1 MKSQFISLAAR
12 NLWKRKVRSALTVVG
27 ITLAVATIFVLV
39 SISLGLQSGVEEQF
53 RKLGTDKFFIF
64 PKGQVAGPGT
74 DSAVTLTDK
83 DIDVL
88 EKISGVKGLSYFK
101 AGNAKIEFND
111 EVRFFTVVGFP
122 LEKERAQIFSENG
135 AFKPEEGRELK
146 EGDTTDIVIGSQYKH
161 NAVFS
166 KPVKIGDT
174 FTINNQEFK
183 VRGITET
190 QGNPGDDRI
199 ILMPL
204 EEFKIVFG
212 DDGTYDEIIVQ
223 VEDPATIKDV
233 AARVERRLRSAR
245 DVTEKTQDFTLLTP
259 EELLGTFGDVLGV
272 LTVFLV
278 AIATISVLVGAIGI
292 ANTMYTSVLERTK
305 EIGTMKALGAQNA
318 EILSLFVI
326 EAGILGLIGGTAGII
341 IGASF
346 AYTIGYLA
354 ANIFAISLVQAAFP
368 LYLFLSCAGFA
379 ILIGALA
386 GALPAYRASRLNTVD
401 ALRYE

>member
-1 MKSQFISLAAR
+1 MKSQFITLAVR
-12 NLWKRKVRSALTVVG
+12 NLWKRKVRSLLTVLG
-27 ITLAVATIFVLV
+27 ITLAVATIFILV

-74 DSAVTLTDK
+74 DSAATLTDA
-83 DIDVL
+83 DVTTL
-88 EKISGVKGLSYFK
+88 EKIPGVKGLSYFK
-101 AGNAKIEFND
+101 AGNAKIQFND

-146 EGDTTDIVIGSQYKH
+146 EGDTYDIVIGSQYKY

-166 KPVKIGDT
+166 KSVKLGDR
-174 FTINNQEFK
+174 FEINTVEFK

-190 QGNPGDDRI
+190 QGNPQDDRI

-204 EEFKIVFG
+204 EIFKEVFG

-223 VEDPATIKDV
+223 VEDSTLIQEV
-233 AARVERRLRSAR
+233 ADRIERRLRSAR
-245 DVTEKTQDFTLLTP
+245 DVTEKTQDFTIIAP
-259 EELLGTFGDVLGV
+259 EELLGTFSSVLGV

-278 AIATISVLVGAIGI
+278 AIATISVVVGAIGI
-292 ANTMYTSVLERTK
+292 ANTMYASVLERTR
-305 EIGTMKALGAQNA
+305 EIGTMKALGAHNA
-318 EILSLFVI
+318 EILSLFI
-326 EAGILGLIGGTAGII
+326 LEASMLGLIGGSAGIL
-341 IGASF
+341 IGASG
-346 AYTIGYLA
+346 AYSLEYVA
-354 ANIFAISLVQAAFP
+354 ANVFAISLVQAAFP
-368 LYLFLSCAGFA
+368 LSLFLSCAGFA
-379 ILIGALA
+379 IFIGVLA
-386 GALPAYRASRLNTVD
+386 GALPAYRASKLNTVD

>member
-1 MKSQFISLAAR
+1 MKSQFITLAVR
-12 NLWKRKVRSALTVVG
+12 NLWKRKVRSLLTVLG
-27 ITLAVATIFVLV
+27 ITLAVATIFILV

-74 DSAVTLTDK
+74 DSAATLTDA
-83 DIDVL
+83 DVTTL
-88 EKISGVKGLSYFK
+88 EKIPGVKGLSYFK
-101 AGNAKIEFND
+101 AGNAKIQFND

-146 EGDTTDIVIGSQYKH
+146 EGDTYDIVIGSQYKY

-166 KPVKIGDT
+166 KSVKLGDR
-174 FTINNQEFK
+174 FEINTVEFK

-190 QGNPGDDRI
+190 QGNPQDDRI

-204 EEFKIVFG
+204 EIFKEVFG

-223 VEDPATIKDV
+223 VEDSTLIQEV
-233 AARVERRLRSAR
+233 ADRIERRLRSAR
-245 DVTEKTQDFTLLTP
+245 DVTEKTQDFTIITP
-259 EELLGTFGDVLGV
+259 EELLGTFGSVLGV

-278 AIATISVLVGAIGI
+278 AIATISVVVGAIGI
-292 ANTMYTSVLERTK
+292 ANTMYASVLERTK
-305 EIGTMKALGAQNA
+305 EIGTMKALGAHNA
-318 EILSLFVI
+318 EILSLFI
-326 EAGILGLIGGTAGII
+326 LEASMLGLIGGSAGIL
-341 IGASF
+341 IGASG
-346 AYTIGYLA
+346 AYSLEYVAT
-354 ANIFAISLVQAAFP
+354 NVFAISLVQAAFP
-368 LYLFLSCAGFA
+368 LSLFLSCAGFA
-379 ILIGALA
+379 IFIGVLA
-386 GALPAYRASRLNTVD
+386 GALPAYRASKLNTVD